1 MYEAL
6 KPASHWDGEFHLLN
20 LFPGRKDSH
29 IHCAPQ
35 IVPLNAPP
43 LYEALSYTWSIP
55 KGVDST
61 IPVASDRNSTHAIP
75 LNGCLAMVTYNLEV
89 ALQQLRHAERERILW
104 VDALCINQ
112 ENDLEKSEQVRPMG
126 RIYK

>member
-1 MYEAL
+1 
-6 KPASHWDGEFHLLN
+6 
-20 LFPGRKDSH
+20 
-29 IHCAPQ
+29 
-35 IVPLNAPP
+35 
-43 LYEALSYTWSIP
+43 
-55 KGVDST
+55 
-61 IPVASDRNSTHAIP
+61 
-75 LNGCLAMVTYNLEV
+75 MVTYNLEV